1 MIQKLLVANRGE
13 IAVRIARTARAM
25 GIDTVAVFS
34 DADAGEG
41 YLLEFDESV
50 YVGAAPASESYLNQD
65 AILRAAASS
74 GADAIHPGYGFLAEN
89 AEFADSVIAAGLTWV
104 GPTPNAMRMMGLKIE
119 ARRFAEAAGVPI
131 IPGFDGSQDAEE
143 MRSAAEKLGYPVM
156 LKASAGGG
164 GKGIRIA
171 TGPEDF
177 DSALREATDES
188 SRAFGDSDMIVE
200 RYITQPRHVEV
211 QVIGDSLGSLI
222 HLGTRECSLQ
232 RKHQKVI
239 EEAPAINLSDKTRAS
254 ITGAAVTLGSSIG
267 YENAGTVEF
276 IVDAENEEFF
286 FLEMNTRLQV
296 EHPVTEEI
304 TGLDLVELQL
314 LVAAGAPLPLS
325 QNEVR
330 FVGHAF
336 EARINAEDPSS
347 GFMPQT
353 GPIFATTVPDGV
365 RWETGLITDVSPHYD
380 SMLAKLVVHA
390 DTRDGARQKLVIG
403 LEGLHLAGP
412 RTNQGFLHWLL
423 QQPEVVAGTATT
435 RFVDEIEVPTPTP
448 PTSAFGAA
456 AQLVHETEI
465 PAAGPWGLGLRLTPH
480 RRESVVLLG
489 YKGVTE
495 RVLPEVMSGVIG
507 SVGPTHAAVT
517 MGGET
522 YTFERVGREQDW
534 RSKAEGVTDTTSE
547 LVTAPFPGLIATV
560 DVKEGQSVVAGDLL
574 VTLEA
579 MKMLHPVKASGS
591 GVVASVLVEVG
602 AIVGS
607 DAVLVRFEEMTESN
621 EE

>member
-1 MIQKLLVANRGE
+1 VIQKLLVANRGE

-25 GIDTVAVFS
+25 GIVTVAVFS
-34 DADAGEG
+34 DADAEG
-41 YLLEFDESV
+41 GHLLEFDESIHI
-50 YVGAAPASESYLNQD
+50 GPAPASESYLNQD
-65 AILRAAASS
+65 AVLSAAVTA

-89 AEFADSVIAAGLTWV
+89 AQFAERVIAAGLTWV
-104 GPTPNAMRMMGLKIE
+104 GPTPTAMRMMGLKIE
-119 ARRFAEAAGVPI
+119 ARRLAEAAGVAV
-131 IPGFDGSQDAEE
+131 IPGFDGSQDAED
-143 MRSAAEKLGYPVM
+143 MAAAAENLGYPVM

-171 TGPEDF
+171 AGPEDF
-177 DSALREATDES
+177 DTALREATDES

-200 RYITQPRHVEV
+200 QYITQPRHVEV
-211 QVIGDSLGSLI
+211 QIVGDSVGSLI

-239 EEAPAINLSDKTRAS
+239 EEAPAVNLSEKTRTS
-254 ITGAAVTLGSSIG
+254 ITTAAVTLGSSIG

-276 IVDAENEEFF
+276 IVDAETEEFF

-314 LVAAGAPLPLS
+314 LVAAGSPLPLK
-325 QNEVR
+325 QDEVR
-330 FVGHAF
+330 LTGHAF
-336 EARINAEDPSS
+336 EARINAEDPSA

-353 GPIFATTVPDGV
+353 GPVFATTVPDGI
-365 RWETGLITDVSPHYD
+365 RWETGLISDVSPYYD
-380 SMLAKLVVHA
+380 SMLAKLVVYG
-390 DTRDGARQKLVIG
+390 DTRDVARKQLVRA

-412 RTNQGFLHWLL
+412 GTNQGFLHWLL

-435 RFVDEIEVPTPTP
+435 RFVDEIEFRAPVLPTR
-448 PTSAFGAA
+448 ALGAA
-456 AQLVHETEI
+456 AGLVREAQVAVE
-465 PAAGPWGLGLRLTPH
+465 GPWGLGLRLTPH
-480 RRESVVLLG
+480 RRDSAVFLG

-495 RVLPEVMSGVIG
+495 RVLPETTSGVIG

-522 YTFERVGREQDW
+522 YTFERVSREQAW
-534 RSKAEGVTDTTSE
+534 RSEAVGSTDATSE
-547 LVTAPFPGLIATV
+547 FVTAPFPGLIATV
-560 DVKEGQSVVAGDLL
+560 DVEEGQSVAAGDLL

-591 GVVASVLVEVG
+591 GVVASVLVVVG
-602 AIVGS
+602 ATVGG
-607 DAVLVRFEEMTESN
+607 DAVLVRFEQPKASN
-621 EE
+621 KE